1 MFYNLWRRSVFKFLS
16 DRLVQNQLSDWP
28 IWKLIDLLVTFR
40 HNLIQ
45 WQTKTNLLLNNNTL
59 AAMFVIIQRIQKSN
73 GNCSLLVQQ
82 IFTIPGIL
90 FSVSTNSKN
99 THHILKYISSIIFDQ
114 FDSKQI
120 GELSGKIFPS

>member
-1 MFYNLWRRSVFKFLS
+1 
-16 DRLVQNQLSDWP
+16 
-28 IWKLIDLLVTFR
+28 
-40 HNLIQ
+40 
-45 WQTKTNLLLNNNTL
+45 
-59 AAMFVIIQRIQKSN
+59 MFVIIQRIQKSN

-114 FDSKQI
+114 FDTKQI
-120 GELSGKIFPS
+120 GELSGKILFGEIVQK

>member
-1 MFYNLWRRSVFKFLS
+1 
-16 DRLVQNQLSDWP
+16 
-28 IWKLIDLLVTFR
+28 
-40 HNLIQ
+40 
-45 WQTKTNLLLNNNTL
+45 
-59 AAMFVIIQRIQKSN
+59 MFVIIQRIQKSN

-114 FDSKQI
+114 FDTKQI
-120 GELSGKIFPS
+120 GELSGEILILKYSAKICHFYRFLSTDRSSFEEMSEP